1 MKTDQHQYGPDDT
14 LVIDYRSLIEDHP
27 HIITVY
33 RPDTTI
39 LFANRMAREY
49 FGADLVG
56 RRWIEDLPPEHQKA
70 NLADLARFTP
80 EHPVRIIENPVIR
93 ADGTQRW
100 VEWTSR
106 AFFDEH
112 GRITH
117 LQTLGIDSTERHRAR
132 EALEQRE
139 AELAEAQR
147 IAHLGSWIS
156 DFENDEIRWSDEV
169 YRIFGMTR
177 EQWGANHESF
187 ITVVHPDDRE
197 HVQQAVN
204 AALRPDGPEYDIEHR
219 IRRPDG
225 TTRVVYQR
233 GTVSFDDHGRPR
245 RMAGI
250 VHDITERRE
259 TEDRLQYLTWH
270 DPLTG
275 LPNRE
280 LFLQRLNESME
291 YACGRGWPL
300 LVVHL
305 GLDRFKGINEGLGHT
320 TGDALL
326 QRVSQRLEGAL
337 EEGDTLARIGGDE
350 FGIVL
355 GHSAEAKTL
364 VRQAAGL
371 VDHLK
376 ELFAIDGEEVYVPG
390 SAGAALYPDDGS
402 EPHELLRRA
411 GAAMDQAKREGGN
424 GLRFC
429 SGERNTTARAR
440 VALEGQ
446 LRRAVYRQ
454 EGFFL
459 HYQPRVE
466 AGNGRIT
473 GLEALLRWQ
482 DPNGQVL
489 SPGTFIPVLE
499 ETGLIRELGEWI
511 LREACLQHQR
521 WKASGLP
528 SPRISINLAAPQ
540 FRDQDLPRRIR
551 RILAETGTPAD
562 ALELEVTESMLMAD
576 VQRVIHT
583 LGAFR
588 DMGLRVALDDFGTG
602 YSSLAYLQRFPLD
615 VLKIDRSFVR
625 DLDNGGSGEAIVRT
639 VLSLAANLNLETVA
653 EGVEN
658 LEQQRFLEAAGC
670 DTLQG
675 FLLARPAPA
684 AQCAGLLARGV
695 IAPDKR

>member
-1 MKTDQHQYGPDDT
+1 MKTDAHHGDDT
-14 LVIDYRSLIEDHP
+14 LVINYRSLIEDHP

-49 FGADLVG
+49 FGGDLIG
-56 RRWIEDLPPEHQKA
+56 RRWIEDLPAEHRET
-70 NLADLARFTP
+70 NLADLQRFTP
-80 EHPVRIIENPVIR
+80 EAPVRVIENPVIR
-93 ADGTQRW
+93 ADGEQRW

-106 AFFDEH
+106 AFFDAQGH
-112 GRITH
+112 MTH

-139 AELAEAQR
+139 SELAEAQR

-156 DFENDEIRWSDEV
+156 DFEHNEIRWSDEV
-169 YRIFGMTR
+169 YRIFGMSR
-177 EQWGANHESF
+177 DEWGANHESF
-187 ITVVHPDDRE
+187 MAVVHPDDRE
-197 HVQQAVN
+197 MVQEAVN
-204 AALRPDGPEYDIEHR
+204 AALRPGGPEYDIEHR

-225 TTRVVYQR
+225 STRVVYQR
-233 GTVSFDDHGRPR
+233 GTVRFDDQGRPT

-259 TEDRLQYLTWH
+259 TESRLQFLTWH

-280 LFLQRLNESME
+280 LFQRRLDESIE
-291 YACGRGWPL
+291 DARARDWPL
-300 LVVHL
+300 LAIHL
-305 GLDRFKGINEGLGHT
+305 GLDRFKAINEGLGHT
-320 TGDALL
+320 SGDEVL
-326 QRVSQRLEGAL
+326 QRVARRLEGEL
-337 EEGDTLARIGGDE
+337 EDGDTLSRLGGDE

-355 GHSAEAKTL
+355 RASPDREQLA
-364 VRQAAGL
+364 RRAGAL
-371 VDHLK
+371 LDILK
-376 ELFAIDGEEVYVPG
+376 QLFTIEGQEVYVPG
-390 SAGAALYPDDGS
+390 SAGAAFYPEDGTTAG
-402 EPHELLRRA
+402 ELLRHA
-411 GAAMDQAKREGGN
+411 GVALDQAKREGGN

-429 SGERNTTARAR
+429 SGEHGATARAR

-446 LRRAVYRQ
+446 LRRAVYRS

-466 AGNGRIT
+466 AFHGRIT

-482 DPNGQVL
+482 APDGQVL

-528 SPRISINLAAPQ
+528 CPRISINLAAPQ
-540 FRDQDLPRRIR
+540 FRDRDLPNTIR
-551 RILAETGTPAD
+551 RILDETGTPPRI
-562 ALELEVTESMLMAD
+562 LELEVTESMLMAD
-576 VQRVIHT
+576 VQRVIAT

-625 DLDNGGSGEAIVRT
+625 DLDHGHSGEAIVRT
-639 VLSLAANLNLETVA
+639 ILSLAENLHLETVA
-653 EGVEN
+653 EGVETPD
-658 LEQQRFLEAAGC
+658 QRDFLESAGC

-675 FLLARPAPA
+675 FLLARPRPA
-684 AQCAGLLARGV
+684 MECAGLLARG
-695 IAPDKR
+695 ILTPEQAD